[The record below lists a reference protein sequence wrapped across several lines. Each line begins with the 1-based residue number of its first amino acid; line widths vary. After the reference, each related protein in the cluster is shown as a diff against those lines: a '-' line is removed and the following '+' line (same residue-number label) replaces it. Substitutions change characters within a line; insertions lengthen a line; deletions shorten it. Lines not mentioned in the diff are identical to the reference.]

1 MKGGMTRMRM
11 TRMNKILCI
20 DNMIRQDHK
29 LYHPANKG
37 TSLFIA
43 QNKLETFWIDFET
56 GLDKFNNLLHQL
68 YEIVIFQ
75 IANMTEKEKE
85 KEASRFF
92 FFLLN
97 KNIRRDIES
106 YLNPLLTY
114 WKSIG
119 YLKFKKCVYND
130 MNQSIVRYIIDYKDT
145 DGNIIISKKYS
156 SIKQVSNDIGSG
168 KSSSVYYIVKK
179 L

>member
-1 MKGGMTRMRM
+1 
-11 TRMNKILCI
+11 
-20 DNMIRQDHK
+20 MIKQNHN
-29 LYHPANKG
+29 LYYPENKG
-37 TSLFIA
+37 TALFIE
-43 QNKLETFWIDFET
+43 QNKLETFWIDFER
-56 GLDKFNNLLHQL
+56 GLGKFNDLLYQL

-85 KEASRFF
+85 LEASRFF
-92 FFLLN
+92 FYLLGEHT
-97 KNIRRDIES
+97 RRDVGP

-119 YLKFKKCVYND
+119 YLKFKKCVYNR
-130 MNQSIVRYIIDYKDT
+130 MNQSIVRYIIDYKDI
-145 DGNIIISKKYS
+145 DGNIIITKKYS